1 MFICGPDT
9 HWRMSSLVS
18 TALGQHYSI
27 DHVNRELDR
36 IGYSDTDKA
45 AKLKQVESILENPMF
60 LNETVQALRNVYVAE
75 ILIQN
80 LQALYCLLE
89 VVEYLPLKFEKF
101 SNVGVFHK
109 IMNII
114 NLSGVFERLVHNI
127 LSAQK
132 IDDFL
137 ELQKLTVNCLSCIAG
152 ICDITNPPKLVDGT
166 VLVEADA
173 LKYMLLKKEICSV
186 IQKLLDTKDMPLLVC
201 SLTFLNK
208 LVRHVPESVGILF
221 QNNYSLL
228 IKVLSIQAMNPRSEI
243 AQRIAH
249 FLYFLSKNEAFRNQ
263 MLGTSAIEV
272 EIMKTV
278 RLLFT
283 YGDVFIS
290 MCILDSM
297 ANLPL
302 QLPESKV
309 DSIQKANELLRNCS
323 NEAVQFHA
331 LDFFSKYVRE
341 NKLAAQLAINSQFI
355 SHICDITIVQKTSI
369 LQMQALR
376 TLKQI
381 IISGLRYITY

>member
-1 MFICGPDT
+1 
-9 HWRMSSLVS
+9 MSSLVS

-36 IGYSDTDKA
+36 IGYPDTDKA

-75 ILIQN
+75 VLIQN

-89 VVEYLPLKFEKF
+89 VVEYIPLKFEKF
-101 SNVGVFHK
+101 SNVGILHK
-109 IMNII
+109 IMNVI
-114 NLSGVFERLVHNI
+114 NLSGVFDRLVHNI
-127 LSAQK
+127 ISAQK

-137 ELQKLTVNCLSCIAG
+137 ELQKLTVNCLSCVAG

-166 VLVEADA
+166 TLVEADA
-173 LKYMLLKKEICSV
+173 LKYLLLKKEIYTV
-186 IQKLLDTKDMPLLVC
+186 IQKLLDTKDMHLLIC
-201 SLTFLNK
+201 SLTFLVK
-208 LVRHVPESVGILF
+208 LARHVPESVVLLF

-228 IKVLSIQAMNPRSEI
+228 IRVLGIQAINPRCEI

-249 FLYFLSKNEAFRNQ
+249 LIYFLSKNEVFRNQ
-263 MLGTSAIEV
+263 MLNTSAIEV
-272 EIMKTV
+272 EIMKTI
-278 RLLFT
+278 RLLYS
-283 YGDVFIS
+283 YGDIFIS

-297 ANLPL
+297 ANMPL

-331 LDFFSKYVRE
+331 LDFFSKYIRE
-341 NKLAAQLAINSQFI
+341 NKLAAQLAINTQFI
-355 SHICDITIVQKTSI
+355 SHICDITIVHKTQI

-381 IISGLRYITY
+381 IITGLRYDNH